1 MAECWRPPIFGYGRS
16 RWQRVSDAL
25 RRFFDLQAASVWRDL
40 ANELPKVRGALLDV
54 GCGAQPY
61 RRLLAADVSYVGIDS
76 IDANAHFGYT
86 TPDTRYFAGPVWPV
100 ESESVDVVLC
110 AETLEHV
117 LDPCAFLRE
126 MHRCLRPGGGSS

>member
-1 MAECWRPPIFGYGRS
+1 MGNSGRRENLAGLVAECWRPPIFGYGRS

-76 IDANAHFGYT
+76 IAANAHFGYT
-86 TPDTRYFAGPVWPV
+86 TPDTRYFACPLGPCDA
-100 ESESVDVVLC
+100 ESVDVARCPDALG
-110 AETLEHV
+110 HV
-117 LDPCAFLRE
+117 VEPC
-126 MHRCLRPGGGSS
+126 P